1 MYLDCIITLNIMLNP
16 QHTRMRSKDTDTT
29 STLDIMSD
37 PLKEFKANGQIDDTL
52 FVMKNLSFIAC
63 TIPQNWGEVLKIEL
77 WLSKIGHSKF
87 SSENIKGTDSM
98 RTLYKDYRYYR
109 YPLHCEEPST

>member
-1 MYLDCIITLNIMLNP
+1 MKDKKCTCNMLY
-16 QHTRMRSKDTDTT
+16 K
-29 STLDIMSD
+29 
-37 PLKEFKANGQIDDTL
+37 TL
-52 FVMKNLSFIAC
+52 FKINEGQKHKNKPFYIFTAC

-98 RTLYKDYRYYR
+98 RTLYKDIDTTDTLFIVK
-109 YPLHCEEPST
+109 YPRHKVEPSTLS